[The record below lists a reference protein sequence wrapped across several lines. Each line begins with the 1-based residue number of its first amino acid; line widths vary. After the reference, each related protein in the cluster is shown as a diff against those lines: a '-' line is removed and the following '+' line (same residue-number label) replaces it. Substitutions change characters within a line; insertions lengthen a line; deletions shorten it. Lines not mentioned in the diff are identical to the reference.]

1 MHLSQNVRGPLV
13 LSYSS
18 KKIHKHRLHFCQPH
32 FLAISETS
40 KIELRHF
47 SNFTK
52 KIRKTLGVNSE
63 VLAANGKTNRP
74 YHFNFFKG
82 CLPQILLG
90 PFLNTLTHLCL
101 QFMGNECP
109 PITSWIFARIIF
121 KICKICLY
129 PTKIYHLYFNEI
141 LWSGR
146 HYLWGLSESKLLET
160 KYCIARKHHKHLKL
174 YVF

>member
-18 KKIHKHRLHFCQPH
+18 RKIHKHRLHFCQPH
-32 FLAISETS
+32 FLAISETL

-74 YHFNFFKG
+74 YHFNFLKAIFHKFYLVHSWILWPIYVFNLWVTNVHQSLHES
-82 CLPQILLG
+82 LPEL
-90 PFLNTLTHLCL
+90 FLKYAKYVFTQQRYTTFTLT
-101 QFMGNECP
+101 
-109 PITSWIFARIIF
+109 
-121 KICKICLY
+121 K
-129 PTKIYHLYFNEI
+129 YFDQAATI
-141 LWSGR
+141 SGGSVNQN
-146 HYLWGLSESKLLET
+146 YW
-160 KYCIARKHHKHLKL
+160 
-174 YVF
+174 